1 MENINIVQ
9 VLVKHYWLN
18 MAHARTFYPL
28 GDDLC
33 RAYNFK
39 AAAIN
44 DVLMELAGYN
54 ENIVNEWL
62 IMYDDN
68 GDYDG

>member
-1 MENINIVQ
+1 
-9 VLVKHYWLN
+9 

-39 AAAIN
+39 ASAIN
-44 DVLMELAGYN
+44 DVLMELAGYD
-54 ENIVNEWL
+54 ENIVNDWL

-68 GDYDG
+68 DDYDG